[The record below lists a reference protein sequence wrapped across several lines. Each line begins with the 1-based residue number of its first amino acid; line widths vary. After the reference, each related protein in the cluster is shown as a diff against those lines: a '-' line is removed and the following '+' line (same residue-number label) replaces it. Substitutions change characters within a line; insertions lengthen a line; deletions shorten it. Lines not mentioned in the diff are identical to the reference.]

1 MNYAE
6 WLEKAKD
13 EINKLKIGATFQISE
28 LFQSYEWNKLSAKE
42 RQSFGRYFST
52 AFNDGQIPMIIRFE
66 PDKKGPN
73 KYKKENK
80 K

>member
-28 LFQSYEWNKLSAKE
+28 LFQSYEWNKNGNLSE
-42 RQSFGRYFST
+42 DTFRRLS
-52 AFNDGQIPMIIRFE
+52 MMV
-66 PDKKGPN
+66 
-73 KYKKENK
+73 KYQ
-80 K
+80 

>member
-13 EINKLKIGATFQISE
+13 EINKLEIGATFQISE

-42 RQSFGRYFST
+42 RQSFGRYF
-52 AFNDGQIPMIIRFE
+52 
-66 PDKKGPN
+66 
-73 KYKKENK
+73 
-80 K
+80 

>member
-13 EINKLKIGATFQISE
+13 EINKLEIGAIFQISE

-52 AFNDGQIPMIIRFE
+52 VFNDGQISMIISLNRT
-66 PDKKGPN
+66 KGPQ
-73 KYKKENK
+73 
-80 K
+80 